1 MSKEYLFFI
10 PLMIVLYLTKTIKGY
25 DELKKDRI
33 FSTIKLILNS
43 IQCNITRNSF
53 SLNYPKYQI
62 YFSNFKIINPFERE
76 IKINIIN
83 SNIYSI
89 QDLIITFIYNNNIVF
104 DSNNNHAKLEDSLK
118 IFEIKFKEVVFFKN
132 NNFLYFNNTIVDSIF
147 IPKKSKI
154 NNLRYFKDFNEGIIK
169 PIFSETNEYYD
180 LNVIL
185 TNIFD
190 EMFKNRI
197 LNIFEKINLYYYD
210 LNKILENSKNIIFYF
225 SLFLL
230 YLLSF
235 KRINLIYYFL
245 NERKWISF
253 INSDIYYPYNSKYV
267 FINTIELSKDKII
280 IESNI
285 LYVRYLKFNGRF
297 YFYNGDFIEFNA
309 YLRDNVSL
317 YLYKNMISFTNKYR
331 PFKVKIIDK
340 SIIDDENNYEY
351 AFNKEF
357 LTLLDYKCEQYYKEL
372 DK

>member
-104 DSNNNHAKLEDSLK
+104 DENNNHAKLEDSLK
-118 IFEIKFKEVVFFKN
+118 IFEIKFKEVVFFQN

-210 LNKILENSKNIIFYF
+210 LNKILENSKNI
-225 SLFLL
+225 
-230 YLLSF
+230 
-235 KRINLIYYFL
+235 
-245 NERKWISF
+245 SF
-253 INSDIYYPYNSKYV
+253 IDSDIYYPYNSKYV
-267 FINTIELSKDKII
+267 FINTIELSKDKIL

-285 LYVRYLKFNGRF
+285 LYVKYLKFNGKF